1 MSKLLAALCLLLLP
15 LAALGNVTDIDS
27 AELARLQAAGVPVI
41 DIRTPGEW
49 KETGVLP
56 GSHPLMFFDEKGN
69 YDAAAFVSRLNAIAR
84 PGEPV
89 IVICRSGNRTK
100 EVSRFL
106 SQKAGYTT
114 VYNAKDGIR
123 AWMKEARPVS
133 PVKP

>member
-1 MSKLLAALCLLLLP
+1 MRKLLATLCLLLLP

-27 AELARLQAAGVPVI
+27 AELARLQAAGVPVV

-49 KETGVLP
+49 KETGVVP

-69 YDAAAFVSRLNAIAR
+69 YDAAAFVSRLNAIAK
-84 PGEPV
+84 PGDPV
-89 IVICRSGNRTK
+89 IVICRSGNRTR

-114 VYNAKDGIR
+114 VYNAKDGIL
-123 AWMKEARPVS
+123 AWVKEKRPVA
-133 PVKP
+133 PMK